1 MLPDWLPW
9 LLQVNDS
16 QYPSG
21 AYAHSLGLEELVECG
36 AVTDAAGLEDFLGAQ
51 IVPSLCAFELPI
63 LAEAHRAAQAGD
75 TARLADLDFE
85 LDAWKPAVELRE
97 ASRRMGSRRLALLRS
112 LSPADVLE
120 RFAALASP
128 QHQIVVCALEFREV
142 PAAAA
147 ACALALQTVTGY
159 VAAGVKLLRLGQE
172 RAQKVILANMRLLA
186 PRIERS
192 VAAPPPGGP
201 GWFNPLLEIAS
212 LRHVRARERLFIS

>member
-1 MLPDWLPW
+1 CWSARAGSSARSRSSSTPCASRPMLPDWLPW

-85 LDAWKPAVELRE
+85 
-97 ASRRMGSRRLALLRS
+97 
-112 LSPADVLE
+112 
-120 RFAALASP
+120 
-128 QHQIVVCALEFREV
+128 
-142 PAAAA
+142 
-147 ACALALQTVTGY
+147 
-159 VAAGVKLLRLGQE
+159 
-172 RAQKVILANMRLLA
+172 
-186 PRIERS
+186 
-192 VAAPPPGGP
+192 
-201 GWFNPLLEIAS
+201 
-212 LRHVRARERLFIS
+212 